1 MRSERSTLRETGESK
16 LNKPSQSDREIFE
29 NLFVLEAANNHWGDV
44 ERGKRIIQD
53 YASVVRFNDVKAAI
67 KFQFRDVDNF
77 IHEEFKGNT
86 EIRYIK
92 KTEATKMSHA
102 QYAEL
107 ANAVRKVGCIPMATP
122 FDEASV
128 DLCVAL
134 GFPIIKVASS
144 DINDWP
150 LLEKVASTKLP
161 TIISSGGASEKSL
174 DDVVHF
180 FEKRGIPL
188 AINHCVSLYPSEDHQ
203 LELNQ
208 IDYLTERYSSHVIG
222 FSSHEYH
229 DWESSMHIS
238 YAKGART
245 WERHIDIEYN
255 NVPVASYCS
264 LPEQVDTWFKAFHKS
279 REMSGGSSNSRR
291 VIPIEEVKYLDALV
305 RGIYSKRDLPEGHVL
320 DSSTFSEDFKL
331 AVPLRKG
338 QLSTR
343 EIINGTTLVR
353 GVKANAPLTVEDIS
367 GPIADSEGLRAQIL
381 DRGV

>member
-1 MRSERSTLRETGESK
+1 M
-16 LNKPSQSDREIFE
+16 NKPSQPDREIFE

-44 ERGKRIIQD
+44 ERGKKIIQD

-144 DINDWP
+144 EINDWP

-180 FEKRGIPL
+180 FEKRSIPL

-264 LPEQVDTWFKAFHKS
+264 LPEQVDAWFKAFHKS
-279 REMSGGSSNSRR
+279 CEMSGGSSDSRR
-291 VIPIEEVKYLDALV
+291 VIPLEEVKYLDALV
-305 RGIYSKRDLPEGHVL
+305 RGIYLKRDLPEGHVL
-320 DSSTFSEDFKL
+320 DSSTFSDDFKL

-367 GPIADSEGLRAQIL
+367 GPIADSKALRAQIL
-381 DRGV
+381 NRGV